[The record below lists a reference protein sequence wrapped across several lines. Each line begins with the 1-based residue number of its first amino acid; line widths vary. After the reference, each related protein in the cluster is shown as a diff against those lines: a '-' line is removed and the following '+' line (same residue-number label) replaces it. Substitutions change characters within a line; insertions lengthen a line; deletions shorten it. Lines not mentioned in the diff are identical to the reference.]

1 MEASW
6 TKLSK
11 NLKLDDIFKSEIEEI
26 GVIWFNFFKYLIGG
40 PDRWKYN
47 LQNIKGRIKS
57 IIEDAEFS
65 IKSGMK
71 KSSKHLR
78 LGLDNWT

>member
-26 GVIWFNFFKYLIGG
+26 RVIWSNFFKYLIGG